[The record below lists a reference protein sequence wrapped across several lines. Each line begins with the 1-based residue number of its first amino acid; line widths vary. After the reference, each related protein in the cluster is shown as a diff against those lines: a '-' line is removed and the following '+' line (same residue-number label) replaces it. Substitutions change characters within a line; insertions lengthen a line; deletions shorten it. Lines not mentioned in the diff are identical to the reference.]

1 MNDKQQL
8 LSNIDKRFKT
18 TMIGS
23 LSNFEKGFSHL
34 WEGEGDED
42 RKTYYYE
49 LWQDIRDE
57 VLNNGNHQAR
67 SATKELKSF
76 LYPNQVTQ
84 RYNFK
89 FNDKGDDSYGN

>member
-8 LSNIDKRFKT
+8 LYNIDKRFKT

-23 LSNFEKGFSHL
+23 LANFEKGFSHL

-42 RKTYYYE
+42 RKKYYYE

-89 FNDKGDDSYGN
+89 FKDKGDSYGN

>member
-8 LSNIDKRFKT
+8 YNIDKRFKT

-23 LSNFEKGFSHL
+23 LANFEKGFSHL

-42 RKTYYYE
+42 RKKYYYE

-67 SATKELKSF
+67 SATKELKNF

-89 FNDKGDDSYGN
+89 FKDKGDSYGN